1 MSTGSYY
8 VALEATGV
16 WHVSDDE
23 LLRPR
28 CGDGMIPNLRVPV
41 IDEEE
46 FRSGYKVC
54 VECDPEAAAAP
65 VADAEETEGDT
76 LVQTRLCN
84 DKGDPA

>member
-1 MSTGSYY
+1 MSTNAYY
-8 VALEATGV
+8 IAVDVQGV

-28 CGDGMIPNLRVPV
+28 CDDDMIPTLRVPV
-41 IDEEE
+41 IDEDA

-54 VECDPEAAAAP
+54 VECDPEAAAPAA
-65 VADAEETEGDT
+65 VVEEAGVSS

-84 DKGDPA
+84 AEGEAA